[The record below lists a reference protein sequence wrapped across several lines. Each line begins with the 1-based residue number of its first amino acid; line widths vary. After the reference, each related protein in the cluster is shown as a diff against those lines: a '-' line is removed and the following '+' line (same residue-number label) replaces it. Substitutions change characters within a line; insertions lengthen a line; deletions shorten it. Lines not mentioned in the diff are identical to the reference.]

1 MDINVIT
8 LFFTRKAATFSLLI
22 ILLSLAL
29 PAHGTVNVA
38 TVAELQ
44 QAVSAANSG
53 GGDKTIHIQPG
64 TYQLN
69 GAYLRITADNV
80 SVAGTSGK
88 RGDVILDGGYS
99 SMEIFQI
106 VASNVTIRDL
116 TIKRAVNHPIHAMPS
131 DSHDSTGILID
142 NIHIIDPGQ
151 QAIKINQN
159 SAKTHSVNSGI
170 VSNSLIELTDTGRA
184 WVWDINGSCYT
195 GGVDT
200 HHATGWQIRDNEIRG
215 FWCAN
220 GLSEHGVHFW
230 SNSQN
235 TLVER
240 NKIIDCDRGIGFG
253 LGGSGHQ
260 GGIIRNNMIYHGP
273 DHGHSDVGI
282 GLESASNVAVYN
294 NTIFHEHSYPNAIEY
309 RFSVS
314 TGNYIANTLTN
325 RSIASRD
332 GGKATLAH
340 NTTEALSSWFVNT
353 GTGDLHLGWSIPG
366 VIDSGASVPGLLVDI
381 DKEHRPQGRG
391 VDIGADE
398 KINAISETTAINST
412 YILLLKN

>member
-1 MDINVIT
+1 MNTNIIT
-8 LFFTRKAATFSLLI
+8 LFTTRKSATFSLLI
-22 ILLSLAL
+22 IFLSLAL
-29 PAHGTVNVA
+29 PAHGTVNVD
-38 TVAELQ
+38 TVAKLQ
-44 QAVSAANSG
+44 QAVSTANS

-69 GAYLRITADNV
+69 GVYLRITADNIT
-80 SVAGTSGK
+80 VAGASGK
-88 RGDVILDGGYS
+88 RGDVILDGGYNS
-99 SMEIFQI
+99 LEIFQI
-106 VASNVTIRDL
+106 VASNVTIKDL
-116 TIKRAVNHPIHAMPS
+116 TIQRVVNHPIHAMPS
-131 DSHDSTGILID
+131 DSTDSTGILID

-159 SAKTHSVNSGI
+159 STKTHSVNSGI

-195 GGVDT
+195 GGVDA

-220 GLSEHGVHFW
+220 GLSENGVHFW
-230 SNSQN
+230 SNSQD

-282 GLESASNVAVYN
+282 GLESASNVEVYN

-309 RFSVS
+309 RFNVS
-314 TGNYIANTLTN
+314 TGNYIANTITN

-340 NTTEALSSWFVNT
+340 NITQALSSWFINA
-353 GTGDLHLGWSIPG
+353 GTGDLHLGWNIPG
-366 VIDSGASVPGLLVDI
+366 VIDSGTSVPGLLVDI
-381 DKEHRPQGRG
+381 DKEHRPQGKG

-398 KINAISETTAINST
+398 KINSILETTAINSI